1 MPSIAQIKH
10 IASLRLPKFR
20 QKYGQFMV
28 EGRKAVEE
36 VFHSGWEIE
45 GIWATAVFAERFS
58 PEYDFELMTEEENRK
73 CSGFDTP
80 PGVLALVRMP
90 KVRGLDMTEP
100 FVLALDGISDP
111 GNMGTIIR
119 LADWYGLRQIL
130 ASEDCVDVYNA
141 KCLSATMGSFL
152 RVEVVYSKLHPAAAG
167 RRVYGAFLNGKSV
180 HEMKIQ
186 NPSMLII
193 GSESHGIRP
202 EAESLVTEKIT
213 IPGKGHAESLNAG
226 IATAILL
233 DNLLR

>member
-1 MPSIAQIKH
+1 
-10 IASLRLPKFR
+10 
-20 QKYGQFMV
+20 MV
-28 EGRKAVEE
+28 EGRKQVEE

-90 KVRGLDMTEP
+90 KVQGLDMTEP